1 MNIKQL
7 LVFSAVVLLLSSCF
21 NNNEGRIIA
30 SVNEKDLMLEEVL
43 EEMPIQIEDSSFFV
57 ERYMNDWIR
66 KQLMIYHAEINL
78 SSAIQNYEKQI
89 KEYRASLLIYAYQ
102 QELINQNFDT
112 SISLKQVT
120 DYYNQYKDEF
130 KLSKNIFKGRFIVVD
145 RSAPKLINLNKWYK
159 SNKESSLEDLN
170 DYCQQFAKEYY
181 LEDDRWQYFSI
192 FNQKLPE
199 FIIEESYFLENTKGV
214 VFEDDNLRYYVF
226 IKDYLINGSISP
238 LEMEQEKIKNVLL
251 NKNKIEYLKQLEDEL
266 YQNGLALKKIK
277 IY

>member
-7 LVFSAVVLLLSSCF
+7 FFFSAVVLLLSSCF
-21 NNNEGRIIA
+21 NNNDGRIIA
-30 SVNEKDLMLEEVL
+30 SVHEKDLMLEEVL

-57 ERYMNDWIR
+57 ERYMNEWIR

-199 FIIEESYFLENTKGV
+199 YIIEESYFLENTKGV

>member
-7 LVFSAVVLLLSSCF
+7 FVFLAVVLLLSSCF
-21 NNNEGRIIA
+21 KNNEGRIIA

-159 SNKESSLEDLN
+159 SDTESSLEDLN

-238 LEMEQEKIKNVLL
+238 LELEQEKIKNVLL

>member
-7 LVFSAVVLLLSSCF
+7 FVFSALVLLLISCF
-21 NNNEGRIIA
+21 NNKEGKIIA

-199 FIIEESYFLENTKGV
+199 YIIEESYFLENTKGV

>member
-7 LVFSAVVLLLSSCF
+7 FVFLAVVLLLSSCF

-66 KQLMIYHAEINL
+66 NQLMIYHAEINL

-112 SISLKQVT
+112 SISLKQVK

-159 SNKESSLEDLN
+159 SDTESSLEDLN

-181 LEDDRWQYFSI
+181 LEDDKWQYFSI

-199 FIIEESYFLENTKGV
+199 YIIEESYFLENTKGV

>member
-7 LVFSAVVLLLSSCF
+7 FVFSAVVLLLISCF

-43 EEMPIQIEDSSFFV
+43 EEMPIQIEDSSFFI

-199 FIIEESYFLENTKGV
+199 YIIEESYFLENTKGV

>member
-7 LVFSAVVLLLSSCF
+7 FVFLAVVLLLSSCF
-21 NNNEGRIIA
+21 NNKEGRILA
-30 SVNEKDLMLEEVL
+30 SVNEKNLMLEEVL

-112 SISLKQVT
+112 TISLKQVT
-120 DYYNQYKDEF
+120 DYYNQYNDEF

-145 RSAPKLINLNKWYK
+145 RLAPKLINLNKWYK
-159 SNKESSLEDLN
+159 SDAESSLEDLN

-181 LEDDRWQYFSI
+181 LEDDKWQYFSI

-199 FIIEESYFLENTKGV
+199 YIIEESYFLENTKGV

-226 IKDYLINGSISP
+226 IKDYLLNGSISP
-238 LEMEQEKIKNVLL
+238 LELEHEKIKNVLL

>member
-7 LVFSAVVLLLSSCF
+7 FVFLAVVLLLSSCF

-181 LEDDRWQYFSI
+181 LEDDKWQYFSI

>member
-7 LVFSAVVLLLSSCF
+7 FVFSVVVLLLSSCF

-57 ERYMNDWIR
+57 ERYMNNWIR

-78 SSAIQNYEKQI
+78 SSDIQNYEKQI

-102 QELINQNFDT
+102 QELINQKFDT

-181 LEDDRWQYFSI
+181 LEDDKWQYFSI

-199 FIIEESYFLENTKGV
+199 YIIEESYFLENTKGV

>member
-7 LVFSAVVLLLSSCF
+7 FVFSAVVLLLSSCF

-78 SSAIQNYEKQI
+78 SSAIQNYDKQI
-89 KEYRASLLIYAYQ
+89 EEYRASLLIYAYQ

-120 DYYNQYKDEF
+120 DYYNQYRDEF

-159 SNKESSLEDLN
+159 SDTESSLEDLN

-199 FIIEESYFLENTKGV
+199 YIIEESYFLENTKGV

>member
-7 LVFSAVVLLLSSCF
+7 FVFSAVVLLLSSCF
-21 NNNEGRIIA
+21 NNKEGRIIA

-78 SSAIQNYEKQI
+78 SSAIQNYDKQI

-112 SISLKQVT
+112 SISIKQVT

-199 FIIEESYFLENTKGV
+199 YIIEESYFLENTKGV

-238 LEMEQEKIKNVLL
+238 LQMEQEKIKNVLL

>member
-7 LVFSAVVLLLSSCF
+7 FVFSAVVLLLSSCF

-43 EEMPIQIEDSSFFV
+43 KEMPIQIEDSSFFV

>member
-7 LVFSAVVLLLSSCF
+7 FVFSALVLLLISCF
-21 NNNEGRIIA
+21 NNKEGKIIA

-78 SSAIQNYEKQI
+78 SSEIQNYEKQI

-145 RSAPKLINLNKWYK
+145 RLAPKLINLNKWYK
-159 SNKESSLEDLN
+159 SDTESSLEDLN

-199 FIIEESYFLENTKGV
+199 YIIEESYFLENTKGV

>member
-7 LVFSAVVLLLSSCF
+7 FVFSVVVLLLSSCF
-21 NNNEGRIIA
+21 NNKEGRIIA

-43 EEMPIQIEDSSFFV
+43 EEMPIQIEDTSFFI

-78 SSAIQNYEKQI
+78 SSDIKNYEKQI

-102 QELINQNFDT
+102 QELMNQNFDT

-120 DYYNQYKDEF
+120 EYYNQYKDEF

-145 RSAPKLINLNKWYK
+145 RSAPKLVNLNQWYK
-159 SNKESSLEDLN
+159 SNKQSSLEDLN

-199 FIIEESYFLENTKGV
+199 YIIEESYFLENTKGV

-238 LEMEQEKIKNVLL
+238 LELEQERIRNVLL